1 MDVARSEPQ
10 GAHYHADVIYL
21 LPQHGI
27 MKIAR
32 TYTNSVPSWQST
44 LAFLTRHVLPM
55 EHVAGFGSS
64 RQGSSQ
70 LTDKSYFLRG
80 LHDRTN

>member
-1 MDVARSEPQ
+1 MDVAWSEPQ
-10 GAHYHADVIYL
+10 VAHYHADVIYL
-21 LPQHGI
+21 LPQLGI

-32 TYTNSVPSWQST
+32 TYANSVPSWQYI
-44 LAFLTRHVLPM
+44 LVFLTRRVLPM
-55 EHVAGFGSS
+55 EHLAVFGSS

-80 LHDRTN
+80 LRDRTN